1 MKVLVVGGGGREH
14 AIIRKLKESREATQ
28 LFAMPGNAGIAR
40 DAACIPGR
48 ADDVEAIVAAALEY
62 EIDFVVVAPDDP
74 LVLGAVIAYA
84 VNILMSMYEGWYFPN
99 SKSPGVAGS
108 RRPVCLLLA
117 YASLIALVALIVGM
131 ILPELIQ
138 SVSLLIQELAPILQQ
153 LSVKLNENL
162 GPNQLAA
169 LSGLFA
175 ADGTVNWQEL
185 AVKVINFLLAGLGG
199 VMGSLMSLISA
210 TISTAFTAIVSVIFS
225 IYLLMGKENLSRQIA
240 KVLKTYLKP
249 SWYSRLLYFL
259 ETLHNCFRRFVV
271 GQCTEAVILGLLC
284 MAGMLVFQFPYASM
298 VGALIGFTALIPVA
312 GAYIGAGVGAFL
324 IFTASPIKALLFLV
338 FISVLQQLEGNLIY
352 PRVVGSSIG
361 LPGIWVLAAVT
372 IGGGVLGIGGML
384 LAVPLAAAFYQ
395 ILRDDVAKRNQETK
409 A

>member
-1 MKVLVVGGGGREH
+1 MKSEWKGPLRLGAVLFGLYLAVHYWSGLSGL
-14 AIIRKLKESREATQ
+14 ALLALKSG
-28 LFAMPGNAGIAR
+28 F
-40 DAACIPGR
+40 
-48 ADDVEAIVAAALEY
+48 
-62 EIDFVVVAPDDP
+62 P

-84 VNILMSMYEGWYFPN
+84 VNILMSMYEGWYFP
-99 SKSPGVAGS
+99 KSQSQTVLKS

-117 YASLIALVALIVGM
+117 YASLVAIVVLIVRM

-138 SVSLLIQELAPILQQ
+138 SVSLLIQELTPILQQ

-169 LSGLFA
+169 LSGLFSS
-175 ADGTVNWQEL
+175 DGTVNWQEL
-185 AVKVINFLLAGLGG
+185 AAKTVNFLLAGLGG
-199 VMGSLMSLISA
+199 VMGSLVSLISTTVSA
-210 TISTAFTAIVSVIFS
+210 AFTAIVSIIFS
-225 IYLLMGKENLSRQIA
+225 IYLLMGKEKLSRQCA
-240 KVLKTYLKP
+240 LVLKTYLRP
-249 SWYSRLLYFL
+249 HWYSRLLYFL
-259 ETLHNCFRRFVV
+259 ETLHGCFRRFVV

-284 MAGMLVFQFPYASM
+284 MAGMLLFQFPYASM

-312 GAYIGAGVGAFL
+312 GAYIGAGVGAFM
-324 IFTASPIKALLFLV
+324 IFTVSPIKALLFLV

-352 PRVVGSSIG
+352 PKVVGSSIG

-395 ILRDDVAKRNQETK
+395 ILRDDVAQRNGTSSEGIPEK
-409 A
+409 G

>member
-1 MKVLVVGGGGREH
+1 MNQEWKGPLRLGVVLFGLYL
-14 AIIRKLKESREATQ
+14 AIHYWEKLSA
-28 LFAMPGNAGIAR
+28 LAVLAVSAG
-40 DAACIPGR
+40 
-48 ADDVEAIVAAALEY
+48 
-62 EIDFVVVAPDDP
+62 FP

-84 VNILMSMYEGWYFPN
+84 VNILMSMYERRYLP
-99 SKSPGVAGS
+99 KSTSRAVARS

-117 YASLIALVALIVGM
+117 YASLAALVALIVGM

-138 SVSLLIQELAPILQQ
+138 SVTLLLQELVPLLQK
-153 LSVKLNENL
+153 LSVTINENQE
-162 GPNQLAA
+162 QLAS
-169 LSGLFA
+169 LSGLFL

-185 AVKVINFLLAGLGG
+185 AVKVVNFLLAGLGG
-199 VMGSLMSLISA
+199 VMGSLVSLASA
-210 TISTAFTAIVSVIFS
+210 AVSTAFTAIVSVIFS
-225 IYLLMGKENLSRQIA
+225 IYLLMGKETLARQSA
-240 KVLKTYLKP
+240 RVLKTYLKP

-284 MAGMLVFQFPYASM
+284 MVGMLLFQFPYASM
-298 VGALIGFTALIPVA
+298 VGTLIGFTALIPVA

-324 IFTASPIKALLFLV
+324 IFTVSPVKALLFLV

-384 LAVPLAAAFYQ
+384 LAVPLAATFYQ
-395 ILRDDVAKRNQETK
+395 ILRDDVDRRNQ

>member
-1 MKVLVVGGGGREH
+1 MKQEWKTPLRIGAVLFGLYL
-14 AIIRKLKESREATQ
+14 AIHYW
-28 LFAMPGNAGIAR
+28 GNLSAL
-40 DAACIPGR
+40 
-48 ADDVEAIVAAALEY
+48 AALALGAG
-62 EIDFVVVAPDDP
+62 FP
-74 LVLGAVIAYA
+74 LMLGAVIAYA
-84 VNILMSMYEGWYFPN
+84 VNILMCMYESWYFPN
-99 SKSPGVAGS
+99 SKSQAVLKS

-225 IYLLMGKENLSRQIA
+225 IYLLMGKETLSRQCA
-240 KVLKTYLKP
+240 LVLKTYLKP
-249 SWYSRLLYFL
+249 GWYSHLLYFL

-271 GQCTEAVILGLLC
+271 GQCTEAIILGLLC
-284 MAGMLVFQFPYASM
+284 MGGMMLFQFPYASM
-298 VGALIGFTALIPVA
+298 VGTLIGFTALIPVA
-312 GAYIGAGVGAFL
+312 GAYIGAGVGAFM
-324 IFTASPIKALLFLV
+324 IFTVSPIKALLFLL

-352 PRVVGSSIG
+352 PKVVGSSIG

-384 LAVPLAAAFYQ
+384 IAVPLAATFYQ
-395 ILRDDVAKRNQETK
+395 ILRDDVARRNSDLSQHKEVPQ
-409 A
+409 

>member
-1 MKVLVVGGGGREH
+1 MKQEWKTPLRFGAVLFGLYL
-14 AIIRKLKESREATQ
+14 AIHYW
-28 LFAMPGNAGIAR
+28 GNLSAL
-40 DAACIPGR
+40 
-48 ADDVEAIVAAALEY
+48 AALAAGAG
-62 EIDFVVVAPDDP
+62 FP
-74 LVLGAVIAYA
+74 LALGAVIAYA

-99 SKSPGVAGS
+99 SKSPGVVKS

-117 YASLIALVALIVGM
+117 YASLIAIVILIVRM

-138 SVSLLIQELAPILQQ
+138 SFTLLLQELTPLLRQ
-153 LSVKLNENL
+153 LSVKLNDL
-162 GPNQLAA
+162 SPDQLAA

-185 AVKVINFLLAGLGG
+185 ATKAVNLLLAGLGG
-199 VMGSLMSLISA
+199 VMGSLMTLLSA
-210 TISTAFTAIVSVIFS
+210 TVSAAFTAIVSIIFS
-225 IYLLMGKENLSRQIA
+225 IYLLMGKENLARQSA
-240 KVLKTYLKP
+240 RVLKTYLKP

-284 MAGMLVFQFPYASM
+284 MAGMLLFQFPYASM
-298 VGALIGFTALIPVA
+298 VGTLIGFTALIPVA

-324 IFTASPIKALLFLV
+324 IFTVSPVKALLFLV

-384 LAVPLAAAFYQ
+384 LAVPLAASFYQ
-395 ILRDDVAKRNQETK
+395 ILRNDVAKRNQS
-409 A
+409 

>member
-1 MKVLVVGGGGREH
+1 MKSEWKGPLRLGAVLFGLYLAVHYWGRLSGL
-14 AIIRKLKESREATQ
+14 ALLALKSG
-28 LFAMPGNAGIAR
+28 F
-40 DAACIPGR
+40 
-48 ADDVEAIVAAALEY
+48 
-62 EIDFVVVAPDDP
+62 P

-84 VNILMSMYEGWYFPN
+84 VNILMSMYEGWYFP
-99 SKSPGVAGS
+99 KSQSQTVLKS

-117 YASLIALVALIVGM
+117 YASLVAIVVLIVRM

-138 SVSLLIQELAPILQQ
+138 SVSLLIQELTPILQQ

-169 LSGLFA
+169 LSGLFSS
-175 ADGTVNWQEL
+175 DGTVNWQEL
-185 AVKVINFLLAGLGG
+185 AAKTVNFLLTGLGG
-199 VMGSLMSLISA
+199 VMGSLVSLISTA
-210 TISTAFTAIVSVIFS
+210 VSAAFTAIVSIIFS
-225 IYLLMGKENLSRQIA
+225 IYLLMGKEKLSRQCA
-240 KVLKTYLKP
+240 LVLKTYLRP
-249 SWYSRLLYFL
+249 QWYSRLLYFL
-259 ETLHNCFRRFVV
+259 ETLHGCFRRFVV

-284 MAGMLVFQFPYASM
+284 MAGMLLFQFPYASM

-312 GAYIGAGVGAFL
+312 GAYIGAGVGAFM
-324 IFTASPIKALLFLV
+324 IFTVSPIKALLFLV

-352 PRVVGSSIG
+352 PKVVGSSIG

-395 ILRDDVAKRNQETK
+395 ILRDDVAQRSGASSGGIPERG
-409 A
+409 

>member
-1 MKVLVVGGGGREH
+1 MKSEWKSPLRLGAVLFGLYLAVHYWSRLSGL
-14 AIIRKLKESREATQ
+14 ALLALKSG
-28 LFAMPGNAGIAR
+28 F
-40 DAACIPGR
+40 
-48 ADDVEAIVAAALEY
+48 
-62 EIDFVVVAPDDP
+62 P

-84 VNILMSMYEGWYFPN
+84 VNILMSMYEGWYFP
-99 SKSPGVAGS
+99 KSQSQTVLKS

-117 YASLIALVALIVGM
+117 YASLVAIVVLIVRM

-138 SVSLLIQELAPILQQ
+138 SVSLLIQELTPILQQ

-169 LSGLFA
+169 LSGLFSS
-175 ADGTVNWQEL
+175 DGTVNWQEL
-185 AVKVINFLLAGLGG
+185 AAKTVNFLLAGLGG
-199 VMGSLMSLISA
+199 VMGSLVSLISTTVSA
-210 TISTAFTAIVSVIFS
+210 AFTAIVSIIFS
-225 IYLLMGKENLSRQIA
+225 IYLLMDKEKLSRQCTL
-240 KVLKTYLKP
+240 VLKTYLRP
-249 SWYSRLLYFL
+249 RWYSRLLYFL
-259 ETLHNCFRRFVV
+259 ETLHSCFRRFVV

-284 MAGMLVFQFPYASM
+284 MAGMLLFQFPYASM

-312 GAYIGAGVGAFL
+312 GAYIGAGVGAFM
-324 IFTASPIKALLFLV
+324 IFTVSPIKALLFLV

-352 PRVVGSSIG
+352 PKVVGSSIG

-395 ILRDDVAKRNQETK
+395 ILRDDVAQRSRLVPGSIPDNS
-409 A
+409 

>member
-1 MKVLVVGGGGREH
+1 MKQEWKTPLRIGAVLFGLYL
-14 AIIRKLKESREATQ
+14 AIHYW
-28 LFAMPGNAGIAR
+28 GNLSAL
-40 DAACIPGR
+40 
-48 ADDVEAIVAAALEY
+48 AALALGAG
-62 EIDFVVVAPDDP
+62 FP
-74 LVLGAVIAYA
+74 LMLGAVIAYA
-84 VNILMSMYEGWYFPN
+84 VNILMSMYESWYFPN
-99 SKSPGVAGS
+99 SKSQAVLKS

-185 AVKVINFLLAGLGG
+185 AVKVINFLLAGLGDM
-199 VMGSLMSLISA
+199 MGSLMSLISA

-225 IYLLMGKENLSRQIA
+225 IYLLMGKETLSRQCA
-240 KVLKTYLKP
+240 LVLKTYLKP
-249 SWYSRLLYFL
+249 GWYSYLLYFL

-271 GQCTEAVILGLLC
+271 GQCTEAIILGLLC
-284 MAGMLVFQFPYASM
+284 MGGMMLFQFPYASM
-298 VGALIGFTALIPVA
+298 VGTLIGFTALIPVA
-312 GAYIGAGVGAFL
+312 GAYIGAGVGAFM
-324 IFTASPIKALLFLV
+324 IFTVSPIKALLFLL

-352 PRVVGSSIG
+352 PKVVGSSIG

-372 IGGGVLGIGGML
+372 IGGGVLGVGGML
-384 LAVPLAAAFYQ
+384 LAVPLAATLYQ
-395 ILRDDVAKRNQETK
+395 ILRDDVARRNSDLSQHKEVPQ
-409 A
+409 